1 MSNLRIRTKKLTIFR
16 ILFSTL
22 AFLPNLPG
30 DEETTSRHV
39 KLLKMVFGLYNVV
52 AVVVLL
58 NMLIGMMAKSYDG
71 VEEKAQQ
78 TWAFH
83 RTKNWMM
90 YVKGQVVTPPPM
102 NLKHAEN

>member
-1 MSNLRIRTKKLTIFR
+1 MTSF
-16 ILFSTL
+16 
-22 AFLPNLPG
+22 FLSNLPG
-30 DEETTSRHV
+30 DEATTKQHI
-39 KLLKMVFGLYNVV
+39 KILKGVFGLYNVV

-58 NMLIGMMAKSYDG
+58 NMLIGMMAKSYEG

-102 NLKHAEN
+102 NLK